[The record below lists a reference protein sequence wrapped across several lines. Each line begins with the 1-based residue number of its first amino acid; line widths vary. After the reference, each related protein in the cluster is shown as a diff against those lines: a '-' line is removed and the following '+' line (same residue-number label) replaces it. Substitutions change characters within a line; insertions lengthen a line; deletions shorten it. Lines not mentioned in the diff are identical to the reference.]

1 MNHFKRLLRRIF
13 RYRFWIVVTLLCAA
27 VSVVMSLR
35 IPQLVGD
42 AIDCISPDS
51 PENALSLIIGYL
63 LRSVVCA
70 VIGALAVWCMSTVN
84 NRIAYGVVQDLRRDA
99 FRKFQTLPLSVLD
112 TVPRGE
118 ILSRMISDADTFSEG
133 LLLGFTQLFT
143 GVLTILGTLVI
154 MLTIH
159 PLIALAVIVLTPLS
173 LLTARF
179 IAKRTHDMFT
189 LQSTIRAEQTA
200 YCDEMITG
208 QKVVRAFGYESHSR
222 DTFTEIN
229 DRLEKAS
236 LRATF
241 FSSLVNPSTRFIN
254 ALVYAVVA
262 LFGGLAVLASGG
274 SALSVGGLTCLLSY
288 AGQYAKPFNEISGVI
303 AEMQNALTCADRV
316 LDFLDLPD
324 QSPDGTNVLQNVRG
338 EFDMRHVDFS
348 YVPERPLIRDL
359 NLQVKQE
366 QKIAIVGPTGCG
378 KTTLINLLL
387 RFYDVCGGEILLD
400 GSSLNEVTRHSL
412 RTNIG
417 MVLQETWLRHATV
430 AQNIAVG
437 RPDASREEIER
448 AARAASAHS
457 FIRRLPNGYDTVLSE
472 DGEGLS
478 QGQKQLLCIA
488 RIMLCLPPVLILDEA
503 TSSIDVR
510 TEQKIQAAFDR
521 LTDGK
526 TSFIVAHRLSTIRSA
541 DLILVMRDG
550 NIVETGNHEQLLAR
564 GGFYAKLYRSQFE
577 Q

>member
-359 NLQVKQE
+359 NLQVKQG

-400 GSSLNEVTRHSL
+400 GSSLNKVTRHSL

>member
-42 AIDCISPDS
+42 AIDCISPDA
-51 PENALSLIIGYL
+51 PENALYLIVGYL

-208 QKVVRAFGYESHSR
+208 QKVIRAFGYESHSR

-359 NLQVKQE
+359 NLQVKQG

>member
-13 RYRFWIVVTLLCAA
+13 RYRFWIAVTLLCAA

-35 IPQLVGD
+35 IPQLVGN
-42 AIDCISPDS
+42 AIDCISPDA
-51 PENALSLIIGYL
+51 PENALSLIVGYL

-288 AGQYAKPFNEISGVI
+288 AGQYAKPFNEISGVV

-324 QSPDGTNVLQNVRG
+324 QSPDGTKVLQNVRG

-359 NLQVKQE
+359 NLQVKQG

>member
-13 RYRFWIVVTLLCAA
+13 RYRFWIAVTLLCAA

-42 AIDCISPDS
+42 AIDCISPDA
-51 PENALSLIIGYL
+51 PENSLSRIVGYL

-84 NRIAYGVVQDLRRDA
+84 NRIAYSVVQDLRRDA

-133 LLLGFTQLFT
+133 LLLSFTQLFT

-159 PLIALAVIVLTPLS
+159 PLIALTVIVLTPLS

-189 LQSTIRAEQTA
+189 LQSAIRAEQTA

-208 QKVVRAFGYESHSR
+208 QKVVRAFGYETHSR

-236 LRATF
+236 LHATF

-262 LFGGLAVLASGG
+262 LFGGIAVLASGG

-288 AGQYAKPFNEISGVI
+288 AGQYAKPFNEISGVV

-359 NLQVKQE
+359 NLQVKQG

-412 RTNIG
+412 RANIG

-457 FIRRLPNGYDTVLSE
+457 FIRRLPNGYDTVLFE

>member
-42 AIDCISPDS
+42 AIDCISPDA
-51 PENALSLIIGYL
+51 PENALSLIVGYL

-359 NLQVKQE
+359 NLQVKQG

-400 GSSLNEVTRHSL
+400 GSSLNKVTRHSL

>member
-42 AIDCISPDS
+42 AIDCISPDA
-51 PENALSLIIGYL
+51 PENALSLIVGYL

-70 VIGALAVWCMSTVN
+70 AIGALAVWCMSTVN

-359 NLQVKQE
+359 NLQVKQG

>member
-42 AIDCISPDS
+42 AIDCISPDA
-51 PENALSLIIGYL
+51 PENALSLIVGYL

-359 NLQVKQE
+359 NLQVKQG

>member
-42 AIDCISPDS
+42 AIDCISPDA
-51 PENALSLIIGYL
+51 PENALSLIVGYL

-359 NLQVKQE
+359 NLQVKQG

-550 NIVETGNHEQLLAR
+550 NIVETGNHEQLLVR

>member
-13 RYRFWIVVTLLCAA
+13 RYRFWIAVTLLCAA

-35 IPQLVGD
+35 IPQLVGN
-42 AIDCISPDS
+42 AIDCISPDA
-51 PENALSLIIGYL
+51 PENALSLIVGYL

-359 NLQVKQE
+359 NLQVKQG

>member
-42 AIDCISPDS
+42 AIDCISPDA
-51 PENALSLIIGYL
+51 PENALYLIVGYL

-359 NLQVKQE
+359 NLQVKQG

-510 TEQKIQAAFDR
+510 AEQKIQAAFDR